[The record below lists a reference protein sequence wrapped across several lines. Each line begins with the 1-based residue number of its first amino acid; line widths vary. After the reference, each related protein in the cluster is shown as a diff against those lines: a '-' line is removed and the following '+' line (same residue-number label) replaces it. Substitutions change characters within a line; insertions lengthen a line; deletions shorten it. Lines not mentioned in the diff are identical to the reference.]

1 MKWLPMT
8 IDDLIALSPLLAIAA
23 VSVALM
29 LVIAF
34 HRDARVALVCA
45 LTGIAL
51 SLAMLP
57 VAASR
62 APRQI
67 TPLLILDQYALFYLG
82 LLFIASF
89 VVALLAHGYLGR
101 VGGQLEEFYLVLLLA
116 TVGGA
121 ALVMSAH
128 FASFFLGLEVLSVS
142 LYVLIAYPRRSAR
155 GVEAGIKYLILAAAS
170 AAFMLFGMALIY
182 AELGTMEFARMA
194 SGMAGG
200 EIRQGLLLIGQAM
213 IFVGVGFK
221 LAVAPFHVWAPDV
234 YEGAPAP
241 VTAFIATV
249 SKGAVFALLV
259 RYFANLGDEVAQ
271 PFFPA
276 LAAIAVASMFVGN
289 LLALAQT
296 NVKRILAYSSI
307 AHLGYLLVAFLAG
320 GSLGATAVAFYLVA
334 YFVNNLIAFGVVT
347 VLSGRREADEL
358 EDYRGLFWRR
368 PWLATTF
375 LGALL
380 SLGGIPLTAGFMG
393 KFYVLMAGVGSAL
406 WLLAV
411 ILAVNTMISFYY
423 YLRVAF
429 MMFRDAPEGEAAAGR
444 PLPSL
449 SFMGGAAL
457 AVLTLLLVWIGVYP
471 GPLVQTIRSMVAK

>member
-1 MKWLPMT
+1 MT
-8 IDDLIALSPLLAIAA
+8 FDDLIALSPLIAIAA

-34 HRDARVALVCA
+34 YRNARVALVCA
-45 LTGIAL
+45 LIGIAL
-51 SLAMLP
+51 AFAMLP

-67 TPLLILDQYALFYLG
+67 APLLVLDQYALFYLG

-89 VVALLAHGYLGR
+89 AVALLAHGYLDKL
-101 VGGQLEEFYLVLLLA
+101 GGQLEEFYLVLLLA
-116 TVGGA
+116 TAGGA

-128 FASFFLGLEVLSVS
+128 FASFFLGLEILSVS
-142 LYVLIAYPRRSAR
+142 LYVLIAYPRRSPR

-170 AAFMLFGMALIY
+170 AAFLLFGMALIY
-182 AELGTMEFARMA
+182 AELGTMEFGRMA

-200 EIRQGLLLIGQAM
+200 DVRRELLLIGQVM
-213 IFVGVGFK
+213 ILVGVGFK
-221 LAVAPFHVWAPDV
+221 LAVAPFHIWAPDV

-241 VTAFIATV
+241 ATAFIATV

-259 RYFANLGDEVAQ
+259 RYFANLGDEVVQ
-271 PFFPA
+271 PFLPA
-276 LAAIAVASMFVGN
+276 LAAIAIASMFVGN

-334 YFVNNLIAFGVVT
+334 YFVTNLIAFGVVT

-368 PWLATTF
+368 PWLATIF
-375 LGALL
+375 LTALL

-393 KFYVLMAGVGSAL
+393 KFFVLMAGVGSAL
-406 WLLAV
+406 WLMAI
-411 ILAVNTMISFYY
+411 ILVVNTMISFYY

-429 MMFRDAPEGEAAAGR
+429 MMFRDAPEREAATVAA
-444 PLPSL
+444 PSL

-471 GPLVQTIRSMVAK
+471 GPLVQTIRSMVAGLR

>member
-1 MKWLPMT
+1 MIRMT
-8 IDDLIALSPLLAIAA
+8 IDDLVALSPLLAIAA
-23 VSVALM
+23 ASVALM

-34 HRDARVALVCA
+34 YRDARAALVCA
-45 LTGIAL
+45 LAGIAL
-51 SLAMLP
+51 AFAMLP
-57 VAASR
+57 VAASK

-67 TPLLILDQYALFYLG
+67 TTLLILDQYALFYLG
-82 LLFIASF
+82 LLFIAGF
-89 VVALLAHGYLGR
+89 AVALLAHGYLGR
-101 VGGQLEEFYLVLLLA
+101 LGGQLEEFYLVLLLA
-116 TVGGA
+116 TTGGA

-128 FASFFLGLEVLSVS
+128 FASFFLGLEILSVS

-170 AAFMLFGMALIY
+170 AAFLLFGMALIY
-182 AELGTMEFARMA
+182 AELGTMEFAQMA

-200 EIRQGLLLIGQAM
+200 DVRQELLLIGQAM

-259 RYFANLGDEVAQ
+259 RYFANLGDEVVQ

-307 AHLGYLLVAFLAG
+307 AHMGYLLVAFLAG

-334 YFVNNLIAFGVVT
+334 YFVTNLIAFGVVT
-347 VLSGRREADEL
+347 ILSGRREADEI

-375 LGALL
+375 LAALL

-393 KFYVLMAGVGSAL
+393 KFYVLMAGVESAL

-411 ILAVNTMISFYY
+411 ILVVNTMISFYY

-429 MMFRDAPEGEAAAGR
+429 MMFRDAPEGEAAAVR

-449 SFMGGAAL
+449 SFMGAAAL
-457 AVLTLLLVWIGVYP
+457 ALLTLLLVWIGVYP
-471 GPLVQTIRSMVAK
+471 GPLVQTIRSMVAGLR

>member
-1 MKWLPMT
+1 MT
-8 IDDLIALSPLLAIAA
+8 FDDLIALSPLLAIAA
-23 VSVALM
+23 ASVALM
-29 LVIAF
+29 LEIAF
-34 HRDARVALVCA
+34 YRDARVALVCA
-45 LTGIAL
+45 LTGFAL
-51 SLAMLP
+51 AFAMLP

-82 LLFIASF
+82 LLFITGVA
-89 VVALLAHGYLGR
+89 VALLAHGYLGKL
-101 VGGQLEEFYLVLLLA
+101 GGQLEEFYLVLLFA
-116 TVGGA
+116 TAGGA

-142 LYVLIAYPRRSAR
+142 LYVLIAYPRGRAR
-155 GVEAGIKYLILAAAS
+155 AVEAGIKYLILAAAS

-194 SGMAGG
+194 SGMDGG
-200 EIRQGLLLIGQAM
+200 DGRRELLLIGQAM

-259 RYFANLGDEVAQ
+259 RYFANLGDEVFQ

-276 LAAIAVASMFVGN
+276 LAAIAIASMFVGN
-289 LLALAQT
+289 LLALTAT

-334 YFVNNLIAFGVVT
+334 YFVTNLVAFGVVT
-347 VLSGRREADEL
+347 LLSGRREADEL

-368 PWLATTF
+368 PWLATIF
-375 LGALL
+375 LTALL

-393 KFYVLMAGVGSAL
+393 KFYVLMAGLWSAL
-406 WLLAV
+406 WLLAI
-411 ILAVNTMISFYY
+411 ILVVNTMISFYY

-429 MMFRDAPEGEAAAGR
+429 MMFRDAPEGEAAPVAA
-444 PLPSL
+444 PSL

-471 GPLVQTIRSMVAK
+471 GPLVQTIRSMVAR

>member
-1 MKWLPMT
+1 MIRMT
-8 IDDLIALSPLLAIAA
+8 IDDLVALSPLLAIAA
-23 VSVALM
+23 ASVALM

-34 HRDARVALVCA
+34 YRDARAALVCA
-45 LTGIAL
+45 LAGIAL
-51 SLAMLP
+51 AFAMLP
-57 VAASR
+57 VAASK

-67 TPLLILDQYALFYLG
+67 TQLLILDQYALFYLG
-82 LLFIASF
+82 LLFIAGF
-89 VVALLAHGYLGR
+89 AVALLAHGYLGR
-101 VGGQLEEFYLVLLLA
+101 LGGQLEEFYLVLLLA
-116 TVGGA
+116 TAGGA

-128 FASFFLGLEVLSVS
+128 FVSFFLGLEILSVS

-170 AAFMLFGMALIY
+170 AAFLLFGMALIY
-182 AELGTMEFARMA
+182 AELGTMEFAQMS

-200 EIRQGLLLIGQAM
+200 DVRQELLLIGQAM

-259 RYFANLGDEVAQ
+259 RYFANLGYEVVQ

-307 AHLGYLLVAFLAG
+307 AHMGYLLVAFLAG

-334 YFVNNLIAFGVVT
+334 YFVTNLIAFGVVT
-347 VLSGRREADEL
+347 ILSGRREADEI

-375 LGALL
+375 LAALL

-393 KFYVLMAGVGSAL
+393 KFYVLMAGVESAL

-411 ILAVNTMISFYY
+411 ILVVNTMISFYY
-423 YLRVAF
+423 YLNVAF
-429 MMFRDAPEGEAAAGR
+429 MMFRDAPEGEAAAIR
-444 PLPSL
+444 PLPSF
-449 SFMGGAAL
+449 SFMGAAAL
-457 AVLTLLLVWIGVYP
+457 ALLMLLMVWIGVYP

>member
-1 MKWLPMT
+1 MT
-8 IDDLIALSPLLAIAA
+8 NDDLIALSPLLAIAA

-34 HRDARVALVCA
+34 YRDARAALVCA
-45 LTGIAL
+45 LIGIGLAF
-51 SLAMLP
+51 AMLP

-82 LLFIASF
+82 LLFIAGF
-89 VVALLAHGYLGR
+89 VVALLAHGYLAKLE
-101 VGGQLEEFYLVLLLA
+101 GQLEEFHLMSLLA
-116 TVGGA
+116 MAGA
-121 ALVMSAH
+121 ATLVMSAH
-128 FASFFLGLEVLSVS
+128 FASFFLGLEILSVS

-155 GVEAGIKYLILAAAS
+155 AVEAGIKYLILAAAS
-170 AAFMLFGMALIY
+170 AAFLLFGMALIY

-200 EIRQGLLLIGQAM
+200 DVRRELLLIGQAM

-241 VTAFIATV
+241 ATAFIATV

-259 RYFANLGDEVAQ
+259 RYFANLGDDVFQ

-276 LAAIAVASMFVGN
+276 LAAIAISSMFLGN

-334 YFVNNLIAFGVVT
+334 YFVTNLIAFGVVT

-368 PWLATTF
+368 PWLATIF
-375 LGALL
+375 LAALL

-406 WLLAV
+406 WLMAI
-411 ILAVNTMISFYY
+411 ILVVNTMISFYY
-423 YLRVAF
+423 YLRIAF
-429 MMFRDAPEGEAAAGR
+429 MMFRDAPEGEAAPVAA
-444 PLPSL
+444 PSL
-449 SFMGGAAL
+449 SFMGGATL

-471 GPLVQTIRSMVAK
+471 GPFIHTIQSMVAK

>member
-1 MKWLPMT
+1 MT
-8 IDDLIALSPLLAIAA
+8 IDDLIALSPLLAVALA
-23 VSVALM
+23 SVALM

-34 HRDARVALVCA
+34 YRDARVALLCSLA
-45 LTGIAL
+45 GIAL
-51 SLAMLP
+51 AFAMLP
-57 VAASR
+57 VASSR
-62 APRQI
+62 EPRQI

-82 LLFIASF
+82 LLFIAGF
-89 VVALLAHGYLGR
+89 VVALLAYGYLGKLE
-101 VGGQLEEFYLVLLLA
+101 GQPEEFYLALLLA
-116 TVGGA
+116 TAGGA
-121 ALVMSAH
+121 ALVMSNH
-128 FASFFLGLEVLSVS
+128 FASFFLGLELLSVS
-142 LYVLIAYPRRSAR
+142 LYVLIAYPRESAR
-155 GVEAGIKYLILAAAS
+155 SVEAGIKYLILAAAS
-170 AAFMLFGMALIY
+170 AAFLLFGMALIY
-182 AELGTMEFARMA
+182 AELGTMEFARI
-194 SGMAGG
+194 GVEMAGAVRP
-200 EIRQGLLLIGQAM
+200 ELLLIGQAM

-259 RYFANLGDEVAQ
+259 RYFANLGDEVVQ

-307 AHLGYLLVAFLAG
+307 AHMGYLLVAFLAG

-334 YFVNNLIAFGVVT
+334 YFVTNLIAFGVVT
-347 VLSGRREADEL
+347 ILSGRREADEI

-375 LGALL
+375 LAALL

-406 WLLAV
+406 WFLAV
-411 ILAVNTMISFYY
+411 ILVVNTMISFYY

-429 MMFRDAPEGEAAAGR
+429 MMFRDAPEGEEAAVR

-449 SFMGGAAL
+449 SFMGATAL
-457 AVLTLLLVWIGVYP
+457 ALLTLSLVWIGVYP
-471 GPLVQTIRSMVAK
+471 GPLVQTIRSMVAGLR

>member
-1 MKWLPMT
+1 MT
-8 IDDLIALSPLLAIAA
+8 FDDLIALSPLLAIAA
-23 VSVALM
+23 ASVALM
-29 LVIAF
+29 LEIAF
-34 HRDARVALVCA
+34 YRDARVALACA
-45 LTGIAL
+45 LTGFAL
-51 SLAMLP
+51 AFAMLP

-82 LLFIASF
+82 LLFITGFA
-89 VVALLAHGYLGR
+89 VALLAHGYLGR
-101 VGGQLEEFYLVLLLA
+101 LEGQLEEFYLVLLLA
-116 TVGGA
+116 TGGGA
-121 ALVMSAH
+121 ALVMSDH

-142 LYVLIAYPRRSAR
+142 LYALIAYPRRRAR
-155 GVEAGIKYLILAAAS
+155 AVEAGIKYLILAAAS

-182 AELGTMEFARMA
+182 AEFGTMEFARMA

-200 EIRQGLLLIGQAM
+200 DGRRELLLIGQAM

-259 RYFANLGDEVAQ
+259 RYFANLGDEVFQ

-276 LAAIAVASMFVGN
+276 LAAIAIASMFVGN
-289 LLALAQT
+289 LLALIAT

-334 YFVNNLIAFGVVT
+334 YFVTNLVAFGVVT

-368 PWLATTF
+368 PWLATIF
-375 LGALL
+375 LTALL

-393 KFYVLMAGVGSAL
+393 KFYILMAGVGSAL
-406 WLLAV
+406 WLMV
-411 ILAVNTMISFYY
+411 IILVVNTMISFYY

-429 MMFRDAPEGEAAAGR
+429 MMFRDAPEGEAAPVAA
-444 PLPSL
+444 PSL

-471 GPLVQTIRSMVAK
+471 GPLVQTIRSMVAR

>member
-1 MKWLPMT
+1 MT
-8 IDDLIALSPLLAIAA
+8 FDDLIALSPLLTIAA
-23 VSVALM
+23 ASVALM
-29 LVIAF
+29 LVIAIY
-34 HRDARVALVCA
+34 RNERVALICA
-45 LTGIAL
+45 LVGIT
-51 SLAMLP
+51 LAFATLP
-57 VAASR
+57 VAASK

-82 LLFIASF
+82 LLFITCF
-89 VVALLAHGYLGR
+89 VVALLAHGYLDR
-101 VGGQLEEFYLVLLLA
+101 VGGQLEEFYLMLLLA
-116 TVGGA
+116 TLGGA

-170 AAFMLFGMALIY
+170 AAFLLFGMALIY
-182 AELGTMEFARMA
+182 GELGTMEFARMA
-194 SGMAGG
+194 SGMAGDG
-200 EIRQGLLLIGQAM
+200 GRRELLLIGQAM

-241 VTAFIATV
+241 STAFIATV

-259 RYFANLGDEVAQ
+259 RYFANLGVEVFKQ
-271 PFFPA
+271 FFPA
-276 LAAIAVASMFVGN
+276 LAAVAIASMFVGN

-307 AHLGYLLVAFLAG
+307 AHMGYLLVAFLAG

-334 YFVNNLIAFGVVT
+334 YFVTNLIAFGVVT
-347 VLSGRREADEL
+347 ILSGQREADEL
-358 EDYRGLFWRR
+358 EDYRSLFWRR
-368 PWLATTF
+368 PWLATIF
-375 LGALL
+375 LTALL

-393 KFYVLMAGVGSAL
+393 KFYILMAGVGSAL
-406 WLLAV
+406 WLMAI
-411 ILAVNTMISFYY
+411 ILVVNTMISFYY

-429 MMFRDAPEGEAAAGR
+429 MMFRDGPEEEAVPHR
-444 PLPSL
+444 PLPAL
-449 SFMGGAAL
+449 SFIGAAAL

-471 GPLVQTIRSMVAK
+471 GPLIHTIRSMVAGLR

>member
-1 MKWLPMT
+1 MT
-8 IDDLIALSPLLAIAA
+8 VDDLIALLPLLAIAA
-23 VSVALM
+23 ASVTLV

-34 HRDARVALVCA
+34 YRDERVALICA
-45 LTGIAL
+45 LVGIAL
-51 SLAMLP
+51 AFATLP
-57 VAASR
+57 VAASK

-82 LLFIASF
+82 LLFITCF

-155 GVEAGIKYLILAAAS
+155 GVEAGIEYLVMAAAA
-170 AAFMLFGMALIY
+170 AAFMLFGMWLIY

-200 EIRQGLLLIGQAM
+200 HIRQRLLLTGQAM

-241 VTAFIATV
+241 TTTFIATV

-259 RYFANLGDEVAQ
+259 RYFANLGEEVVQ

-276 LAAIAVASMFVGN
+276 LAAIAVSSMFVGN

-334 YFVNNLIAFGVVT
+334 YFVTNLIAFGVVT
-347 VLSGRREADEL
+347 ILSGRREADEI

-368 PWLATTF
+368 PWLATIF
-375 LGALL
+375 LTALL
-380 SLGGIPLTAGFMG
+380 DRKS
-393 KFYVLMAGVGSAL
+393 VV
-406 WLLAV
+406 
-411 ILAVNTMISFYY
+411 
-423 YLRVAF
+423 
-429 MMFRDAPEGEAAAGR
+429 
-444 PLPSL
+444 
-449 SFMGGAAL
+449 
-457 AVLTLLLVWIGVYP
+457 
-471 GPLVQTIRSMVAK
+471 

>member
-1 MKWLPMT
+1 MIRMT
-8 IDDLIALSPLLAIAA
+8 IDDLVALSPLLAIAA
-23 VSVALM
+23 ASVALM

-34 HRDARVALVCA
+34 YRDARAALVCA
-45 LTGIAL
+45 LAGIAL
-51 SLAMLP
+51 SFAMLP
-57 VAASR
+57 VAASK

-67 TPLLILDQYALFYLG
+67 TQLLILDQYALFYLG
-82 LLFIASF
+82 LLFIAGF
-89 VVALLAHGYLGR
+89 AVALLAHGYLGR
-101 VGGQLEEFYLVLLLA
+101 LGGQLEEFYLVLLLA
-116 TVGGA
+116 TAGGA

-128 FASFFLGLEVLSVS
+128 FVSFFLGLEILSVS

-182 AELGTMEFARMA
+182 AELGTMEFAQMA
-194 SGMAGG
+194 SGAAGG
-200 EIRQGLLLIGQAM
+200 DVRQELLLIGQAM

-221 LAVAPFHVWAPDV
+221 LAVAPFHIWAPDV

-259 RYFANLGDEVAQ
+259 RYFANLGDEVVR

-307 AHLGYLLVAFLAG
+307 AHMGYLLVAFLAG

-334 YFVNNLIAFGVVT
+334 YFVTNLIAFGVVT
-347 VLSGRREADEL
+347 VLSGRREADEI

-375 LGALL
+375 LAALL

-393 KFYVLMAGVGSAL
+393 KFYVLMAGVESAL

-411 ILAVNTMISFYY
+411 ILVVNTMISFYY

-429 MMFRDAPEGEAAAGR
+429 MMFRDAPEGEAAAVR
-444 PLPSL
+444 PLPSF
-449 SFMGGAAL
+449 SFMGAAAL
-457 AVLTLLLVWIGVYP
+457 ALLMLLMVWIGVYP
-471 GPLVQTIRSMVAK
+471 GPLVQTIRSMVAR

>member
-1 MKWLPMT
+1 MT
-8 IDDLIALSPLLAIAA
+8 IDDLIALSPLIAIAA
-23 VSVALM
+23 ASVALM

-34 HRDARVALVCA
+34 YRDALVAVVCA
-45 LTGIAL
+45 LIGIAL
-51 SLAMLP
+51 AFAMLP

-82 LLFIASF
+82 LLFVASF
-89 VVALLAHGYLGR
+89 VVALLAHGYLGEI
-101 VGGQLEEFYLVLLLA
+101 GGQLEEFYLVLLLA
-116 TVGGA
+116 TAGGA

-128 FASFFLGLEVLSVS
+128 FASFFLGLEILSVS

-170 AAFMLFGMALIY
+170 AAFLLFGMALIY
-182 AELGTMEFARMA
+182 AELGTMEFGRMA

-200 EIRQGLLLIGQAM
+200 KVRWELLLTGQAM

-259 RYFANLGDEVAQ
+259 RYFANLGDEVFQ
-271 PFFPA
+271 QFFPA
-276 LAAIAVASMFVGN
+276 LAAIAIASMFVGN

-334 YFVNNLIAFGVVT
+334 YFVTNLIAFGVVA
-347 VLSGRREADEL
+347 VLSGRREADEI

-368 PWLATTF
+368 PWPATIF
-375 LGALL
+375 LTALL

-393 KFYVLMAGVGSAL
+393 KFYILMAGVESAL
-406 WLLAV
+406 WLMAV
-411 ILAVNTMISFYY
+411 ILVVNTMISFYY

-429 MMFRDAPEGEAAAGR
+429 MMFRDAPEGEAARVVA
-444 PLPSL
+444 PSL

-471 GPLVQTIRSMVAK
+471 GPLVQTIRSMVAR

>member
-1 MKWLPMT
+1 MIRMT
-8 IDDLIALSPLLAIAA
+8 IDDLVALSPLLAIAA
-23 VSVALM
+23 ASVALM

-34 HRDARVALVCA
+34 YRDARAALVCA
-45 LTGIAL
+45 LAGIAL
-51 SLAMLP
+51 AFAMLP
-57 VAASR
+57 VAASK

-67 TPLLILDQYALFYLG
+67 TQLLILDQYALFYLG
-82 LLFIASF
+82 LLFIAGF
-89 VVALLAHGYLGR
+89 AVALLAHGYLGR
-101 VGGQLEEFYLVLLLA
+101 LGGQLEEFYLVLLLA
-116 TVGGA
+116 TTGGA

-128 FASFFLGLEVLSVS
+128 FVSFFLGLEILSVS

-170 AAFMLFGMALIY
+170 AAFLLFGMALIY
-182 AELGTMEFARMA
+182 AELGTMEFAQMA
-194 SGMAGG
+194 SSMAGG
-200 EIRQGLLLIGQAM
+200 DVRQELLLIGQAM

-259 RYFANLGDEVAQ
+259 RYFANLGDEVVQ

-307 AHLGYLLVAFLAG
+307 AHMGYLLVAFLAG

-334 YFVNNLIAFGVVT
+334 YFVTNLIAFGVVT
-347 VLSGRREADEL
+347 ILSGQREADEI

-375 LGALL
+375 LAALL

-393 KFYVLMAGVGSAL
+393 KFYVLMAGVESAL

-411 ILAVNTMISFYY
+411 ILVVNTMISFYY

-429 MMFRDAPEGEAAAGR
+429 MMFRDAPEGEAAAIR

-457 AVLTLLLVWIGVYP
+457 ALLTLLLVWIGVYP

>member
-1 MKWLPMT
+1 MT
-8 IDDLIALSPLLAIAA
+8 IDDLIALSPLIAIAA
-23 VSVALM
+23 ASVALM

-34 HRDARVALVCA
+34 YRDARVALVCA
-45 LTGIAL
+45 LSGLAVAF
-51 SLAMLP
+51 AMLP

-82 LLFIASF
+82 LLFAASF
-89 VVALLAHGYLGR
+89 AVALLAHGYLGKI
-101 VGGQLEEFYLVLLLA
+101 GGKVEEFYLVSLLA

-128 FASFFLGLEVLSVS
+128 FASFFLGLEILSVS
-142 LYVLIAYPRRSAR
+142 LYVLIAYPSRSAR
-155 GVEAGIKYLILAAAS
+155 GVEAGIKYLVLAAAS

-182 AELGTMEFARMA
+182 AEIGTMEFGRMA

-200 EIRQGLLLIGQAM
+200 DVRWELLLIGQAM

-221 LAVAPFHVWAPDV
+221 LAVAPFHIWAADV

-241 VTAFIATV
+241 ATAFIATV

-259 RYFANLGDEVAQ
+259 RYFANLGDEVLQ

-276 LAAIAVASMFVGN
+276 LAAIAIASMFVGN
-289 LLALAQT
+289 LLALPQT

-307 AHLGYLLVAFLAG
+307 AHFGYLLVAFLAG

-334 YFVNNLIAFGVVT
+334 YFVTNLIAFGVVA
-347 VLSGRREADEL
+347 VLSGRREADDL

-368 PWLATTF
+368 PWLATIF
-375 LGALL
+375 LAALL

-393 KFYVLMAGVGSAL
+393 KFYILMAGVRSAL
-406 WLLAV
+406 WLLAI

-429 MMFRDAPEGEAAAGR
+429 MMFRDAPEREAAGG

-449 SFMGGAAL
+449 SFMGAAAL

-471 GPLVQTIRSMVAK
+471 GPLVQTIRSMVAGLR

>member
-1 MKWLPMT
+1 MT
-8 IDDLIALSPLLAIAA
+8 IDDLVALSPLLAIAA
-23 VSVALM
+23 ASVALM

-34 HRDARVALVCA
+34 YRDARAALVCA
-45 LTGIAL
+45 LAGIAL
-51 SLAMLP
+51 SFAMLP
-57 VAASR
+57 VAASK

-67 TPLLILDQYALFYLG
+67 TQLLILDQYALFYLG
-82 LLFIASF
+82 LLFIAGF
-89 VVALLAHGYLGR
+89 AVALLAHGYLGR
-101 VGGQLEEFYLVLLLA
+101 LGGQLEEFYLVLLLA
-116 TVGGA
+116 TAGGA

-128 FASFFLGLEVLSVS
+128 FVSFFLGLEILSVS

-170 AAFMLFGMALIY
+170 AAFLLFGMALIY
-182 AELGTMEFARMA
+182 AELGTMEFAQMA
-194 SGMAGG
+194 SGAAGG
-200 EIRQGLLLIGQAM
+200 DVRQELLLIGQAM

-259 RYFANLGDEVAQ
+259 RYFANLGDEVVQ

-307 AHLGYLLVAFLAG
+307 AHMGYLLVAFLAG

-334 YFVNNLIAFGVVT
+334 YFVTNLIAFGVVT
-347 VLSGRREADEL
+347 ILSGRREADEI

-375 LGALL
+375 LAALL

-393 KFYVLMAGVGSAL
+393 KFYVLMAGVESAL

-411 ILAVNTMISFYY
+411 ILVVNTMISFYY

-429 MMFRDAPEGEAAAGR
+429 MMFRDAPEGEAAALR

-449 SFMGGAAL
+449 SFMGAAAL
-457 AVLTLLLVWIGVYP
+457 ALLTLLLVWIGVYP

>member
-1 MKWLPMT
+1 MT
-8 IDDLIALSPLLAIAA
+8 VDDLIALSPLLAIAA
-23 VSVALM
+23 ASVALM

-34 HRDARVALVCA
+34 YRDARAALVCA
-45 LTGIAL
+45 LAGIAL
-51 SLAMLP
+51 SFAMLP
-57 VAASR
+57 VAASK

-67 TPLLILDQYALFYLG
+67 TQLLILDQYALFYLG
-82 LLFIASF
+82 LLFIAGF
-89 VVALLAHGYLGR
+89 AVALLAHGYLGR
-101 VGGQLEEFYLVLLLA
+101 LGGQLEEFYLVLLLA
-116 TVGGA
+116 TAGGA

-128 FASFFLGLEVLSVS
+128 FVSFFLGLEILSVS

-170 AAFMLFGMALIY
+170 AAFLLFGMALIY
-182 AELGTMEFARMA
+182 AELGTMEFAQMA
-194 SGMAGG
+194 SGAAGG
-200 EIRQGLLLIGQAM
+200 DVRQELLLIGQAM

-221 LAVAPFHVWAPDV
+221 LAVAPFHIWAPDV

-259 RYFANLGDEVAQ
+259 RYFANLGDEVVQ

-307 AHLGYLLVAFLAG
+307 AHMGYLLVAFLAG

-334 YFVNNLIAFGVVT
+334 YFVTNLIAFGVVT
-347 VLSGRREADEL
+347 VLSGRREADEI

-375 LGALL
+375 LAALL

-393 KFYVLMAGVGSAL
+393 KFYVLMAGVESAL

-411 ILAVNTMISFYY
+411 ILVVNTMISFYY

-429 MMFRDAPEGEAAAGR
+429 MMFRDAPEGEAAAVR
-444 PLPSL
+444 PLPSF
-449 SFMGGAAL
+449 SFMGAAAL
-457 AVLTLLLVWIGVYP
+457 ALLMLLMVWIGVYP
-471 GPLVQTIRSMVAK
+471 GPLVQTIRSMVAR